1 MTSSEE
7 KQEQIEQMASE
18 PADVVE
24 MFPPSN
30 EEIAVKFV
38 EFFQE
43 EVEKCAK
50 AVIGAQEKLERTKRL
65 RDYAEQQLAHA
76 IEEDAKGEA

>member
-1 MTSSEE
+1 LKTAED
-7 KQEQIEQMASE
+7 KQEEIEQMASE

-30 EEIAVKFV
+30 EEIATKFV
-38 EFFQE
+38 DFFQE

-50 AVIGAQEKLERTKRL
+50 SLIGAKEKLERAKRL
-65 RDYAEQQLAHA
+65 RDLAEKQLAHA
-76 IEEDAKGEA
+76 IQEDDEA